1 MTKVVFVSPTGESQS
16 VDVLPGLTLMEAA
29 VQNGIDG
36 IDGDCGGSCNCGTC
50 HVWIDEA
57 WLSKLTPPQSIETN
71 MIEGLAAA
79 QPNSR
84 LCCQIKISSAMDGM
98 ILRIPSK

>member
-1 MTKVVFVSPTGESQS
+1 MTKVVFVSPAGESQS
-16 VDVLPGLTLMEAA
+16 IDVLPGLTLMEAA
-29 VQNGIDG
+29 VQNGIVG

-57 WLSKLTPPQSIETN
+57 WLSKLTPSQSIETN
-71 MIEGLAAA
+71 MIEGLVAA